1 MRRQRFDA
9 LDAAMTWLTT
19 LAVSLGAN
27 DLALRNASSAASG
40 LPTEKNALG
49 EIAAEIFGMFRDDGF
64 VRDFRVLAVA
74 LPGTLYARLEQS
86 SVDFVDPTLLRK
98 RLGVIEGETVSA
110 VFT

>member
-1 MRRQRFDA
+1 
-9 LDAAMTWLTT
+9 
-19 LAVSLGAN
+19 
-27 DLALRNASSAASG
+27 
-40 LPTEKNALG
+40 
-49 EIAAEIFGMFRDDGF
+49 
-64 VRDFRVLAVA
+64 VA